1 MLWALFSSYFLRNE
15 KKEYSTPQTSFLM
28 LEANKANALARLDSS
43 SIKFSKEGKGSLS
56 FFNFKLKEIIE
67 LRALVSSK
75 WHYCSRL
82 LLLEIGILWPWEGPK
97 PFEYV
102 VTKSTKKYIQ

>member
-1 MLWALFSSYFLRNE
+1 MLWALFSSYFFRNE

-67 LRALVSSK
+67 LRALVSSQ
-75 WHYCSRL
+75 WHYCSGL
-82 LLLEIGILWPWEGPK
+82 LLLEIGIL
-97 PFEYV
+97 
-102 VTKSTKKYIQ
+102 